1 MSEASV
7 RIVHKIPGWAWFL
20 ACCLAS
26 LAIQLALAAT
36 TRGYVADQ
44 AIFLRWAEAVRTAG
58 LSRAYEAGGI
68 DYPPLYLYV
77 LDAYARL
84 ASALH
89 LGLRPGTF
97 WAKLPG
103 IAIYAAFMPA
113 MWAVSRG
120 MRAEK
125 RRWAI
130 AAYCLNPVLI
140 FDTAVWGQVDVID
153 ATLAL
158 AAVWLVSKRP
168 LVAGVAF
175 GLGLAAK
182 FETIVVLP
190 VLFAAAWAQP
200 PRLRRLGQLAC
211 GALMSLALVA
221 LPLWGGGLWTMIRAA
236 YIATTGEYPYLSMN
250 AMNIWFDFFDA
261 SPYASDRAPAI
272 LGLTYKE
279 VGLSL
284 LAAACLA
291 ALAYLVRSRRA
302 LPIRATSAAA
312 FVGFSF
318 FMLAT
323 EMHER
328 YVVLAVT
335 LISWLAALDR
345 RWRAVATA
353 LAFSA
358 FWNLWVVCFGA
369 VNAQQDAWM
378 VYLNLAA
385 YGAMGV
391 VVARE
396 VMPRRRARRPVA
408 EAAE

>member
-1 MSEASV
+1 MSEASA
-7 RIVHKIPGWAWFL
+7 RIVQKIPGWAWFV

-44 AIFLRWAEAVRTAG
+44 AIFLRWAEAVRTGG
-58 LSRAYEAGGI
+58 LSRAYEVGGI

-103 IAIYAAFMPA
+103 IAIYAALMPA
-113 MWAVSRG
+113 MWALSRG

-130 AAYCLNPVLI
+130 AGYCLNPVLI

-190 VLFAAAWAQP
+190 VLLTAAWAQP

-221 LPLWGGGLWTMIRAA
+221 LPLWGGGLWPMIRSA

-291 ALAYLVRSRRA
+291 ALAYLVRSRRS
-302 LPIRATSAAA
+302 LSIRATSAAA

-328 YVVLAVT
+328 YVVLAVP
-335 LISWLAALDR
+335 LVSWLAALDR

-391 VVARE
+391 VMARE
-396 VMPRRRARRPVA
+396 VMPGRRARRPVA
-408 EAAE
+408 EATE